1 MKYSTGAAV
10 VVVVG
15 GAVVVVVGIGA
26 AVVVVA
32 VAGGRVVVVVAGG
45 WVVDVST
52 GPAVVIGAC
61 AVLVVGSIVG
71 VAVVCS
77 AGRVVV
83 VVVVVVGKP
92 MATGVST
99 TRSRIPATAAEAIRT
114 DRAVAPSHAAPI
126 RKYLLIPPSMHHLGS
141 AWVKA
146 RLSNDESRVIC
157 WGFVAGGVYV
167 SPMASILLI
176 EDDQRIRQ
184 TLATRLAERGHD
196 VETTAK
202 AMEGVQ
208 LALEGNADVV
218 VLDLGLPDVDG
229 ADALQM
235 IRAVSAV
242 PVIVATARDDQDEIV
257 RIFDAGADDYVI
269 KPYSTDHL
277 EARVRALL
285 RRAATADTPTQLE
298 VGELVID
305 SDAHEATLA
314 GEPLDL
320 SSKEFDLLAYLAERS
335 GKMIGKRELLAAV
348 WRQPYGGADKTV
360 DVHLSWLRKK
370 LGETAA
376 EPRYIHTR
384 RGIGVKLVDPGS

>member
-1 MKYSTGAAV
+1 
-10 VVVVG
+10 
-15 GAVVVVVGIGA
+15 
-26 AVVVVA
+26 
-32 VAGGRVVVVVAGG
+32 
-45 WVVDVST
+45 
-52 GPAVVIGAC
+52 
-61 AVLVVGSIVG
+61 
-71 VAVVCS
+71 
-77 AGRVVV
+77 
-83 VVVVVVGKP
+83 
-92 MATGVST
+92 
-99 TRSRIPATAAEAIRT
+99 
-114 DRAVAPSHAAPI
+114 
-126 RKYLLIPPSMHHLGS
+126 
-141 AWVKA
+141 
-146 RLSNDESRVIC
+146 
-157 WGFVAGGVYV
+157 
-167 SPMASILLI
+167 MASILLI

-184 TLATRLAERGHD
+184 ALATRLAERGHH

-208 LALEGNADVV
+208 LAVEGTADVV

-235 IRAVSAV
+235 IRAVSEV

-277 EARVRALL
+277 EARIRALL
-285 RRAATADTPTQLE
+285 RRSTTVTESQQL
-298 VGELVID
+298 VIGDLVID
-305 SDAHEATLA
+305 TDAHEVTLG
-314 GEPLDL
+314 GEPLEL
-320 SSKEFDLLAYLAERS
+320 SSKEFDLLAYLAERP

-384 RGIGVKLVDPGS
+384 RGIGVKLVDPDS

>member
-1 MKYSTGAAV
+1 
-10 VVVVG
+10 
-15 GAVVVVVGIGA
+15 
-26 AVVVVA
+26 
-32 VAGGRVVVVVAGG
+32 
-45 WVVDVST
+45 
-52 GPAVVIGAC
+52 
-61 AVLVVGSIVG
+61 
-71 VAVVCS
+71 
-77 AGRVVV
+77 
-83 VVVVVVGKP
+83 
-92 MATGVST
+92 
-99 TRSRIPATAAEAIRT
+99 
-114 DRAVAPSHAAPI
+114 
-126 RKYLLIPPSMHHLGS
+126 
-141 AWVKA
+141 
-146 RLSNDESRVIC
+146 
-157 WGFVAGGVYV
+157 
-167 SPMASILLI
+167 MASILLI

-184 TLATRLAERGHD
+184 ALATRLAERGHD

-208 LALEGNADVV
+208 LAVEGTADVV

-235 IRAVSAV
+235 IRAVSEV

-277 EARVRALL
+277 EARIRALL
-285 RRAATADTPTQLE
+285 RRASTVTDTEKLS
-298 VGELVID
+298 VGDLVID
-305 SDAHEATLA
+305 TEAHEVTL
-314 GEPLDL
+314 GGDPLEL
-320 SSKEFDLLAYLAERS
+320 SSKEFDLLAYLAERP

-384 RGIGVKLVDPGS
+384 RGIGVKLVDPNS